1 MNTNNPMQ
9 WTMQAKLNAVND
21 VSNDLTNDA
30 EALLMALHD
39 FNDTML
45 DMQAEDDAE
54 QTRLFNEAMNAY
66 KKLNEACST
75 LIAYEQN
82 KYKS

>member
-21 VSNDLTNDA
+21 VSSDLTNDA

-66 KKLNEACST
+66 KKLNEVCDT

>member
-1 MNTNNPMQ
+1 MQ

-21 VSNDLTNDA
+21 VSSDLTN
-30 EALLMALHD
+30 
-39 FNDTML
+39 
-45 DMQAEDDAE
+45 DAE

-66 KKLNEACST
+66 KKLNEACGT